1 MPAYQASI
9 PVFKKNET
17 MNDET
22 NDKELERAENTVDIE
37 SFDEEELTVDNDFY
51 DESDDDIDN
60 YYSKLHKKK

>member
-1 MPAYQASI
+1 
-9 PVFKKNET
+9 

-22 NDKELERAENTVDIE
+22 NDKEHEREENMVDIE

>member
-1 MPAYQASI
+1 
-9 PVFKKNET
+9 

-22 NDKELERAENTVDIE
+22 NDKEHEREENTVDIE

>member
-1 MPAYQASI
+1 
-9 PVFKKNET
+9 

-22 NDKELERAENTVDIE
+22 NDKELEREENTVDIE

>member
-1 MPAYQASI
+1 
-9 PVFKKNET
+9 

-22 NDKELERAENTVDIE
+22 NDKETERAENTVDID

>member
-1 MPAYQASI
+1 
-9 PVFKKNET
+9 

-22 NDKELERAENTVDIE
+22 NDIVTEREENTVDIE

>member
-1 MPAYQASI
+1 
-9 PVFKKNET
+9 

-22 NDKELERAENTVDIE
+22 NDKELERAENMVDIE